1 MPLLLF
7 LFLIWIAG
15 FETVTYMLQVMFFF
29 WYKTNL
35 QIRFL
40 EDWINFK
47 KLMFDYCGYQ
57 GGITHQD
64 FAGHK
69 GTIHTG
75 DVQVKEFRWGQWI
88 GAFYIF
94 DFLLLCFIWFLACF
108 FPVRRAVDDGRKR
121 YHPLRNACWRRWAEG
136 SAAVDKSI
144 FPGQNVRNF
153 YFYFISLSFFS
164 PVFLRL

>member
-1 MPLLLF
+1 MVIWKSYLLLF

-15 FETVTYMLQVMFFF
+15 FETVTYMLQVMFFFFF

-75 DVQVKEFRWGQWI
+75 DVQVKEFRWGQ
-88 GAFYIF
+88 
-94 DFLLLCFIWFLACF
+94 
-108 FPVRRAVDDGRKR
+108 
-121 YHPLRNACWRRWAEG
+121 
-136 SAAVDKSI
+136 
-144 FPGQNVRNF
+144 
-153 YFYFISLSFFS
+153 
-164 PVFLRL
+164 